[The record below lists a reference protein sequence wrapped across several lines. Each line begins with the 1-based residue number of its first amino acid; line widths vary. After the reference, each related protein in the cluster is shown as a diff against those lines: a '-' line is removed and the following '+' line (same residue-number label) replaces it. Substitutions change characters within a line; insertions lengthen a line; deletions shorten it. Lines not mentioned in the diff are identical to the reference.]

1 MEIDRTFLSRSSD
14 VYKHQVLGFTSDME
28 EISINGTT
36 ANNNT
41 SMSLDHYFPKL
52 KESLECGRR
61 KEHQQLQLQ
70 LHRQVGEIKEIDDD
84 DISHSKS
91 NEGGGSESRGRNKKK
106 NRRNAN
112 AVRRRRIRSREF
124 RLRNRD
130 PDFFLPS
137 YSGGGGGAGGISYRM
152 DFAICHDWHTVASQ
166 RIASLTRAL
175 DAASAVIQSPLLP
188 EESE

>member
-1 MEIDRTFLSRSSD
+1 
-14 VYKHQVLGFTSDME
+14 ME
-28 EISINGTT
+28 EISINGTS
-36 ANNNT
+36 ANNA

-52 KESLECGRR
+52 KEALECGRR
-61 KEHQQLQLQ
+61 REQGGERRQQS
-70 LHRQVGEIKEIDDD
+70 GIKEIGV
-84 DISHSKS
+84 DINSSLTQINDS
-91 NEGGGSESRGRNKKK
+91 GSSGSSSQMNKK

-112 AVRRRRIRSREF
+112 GTRRRRVRSREF

-130 PDFFLPS
+130 LDFFPT
-137 YSGGGGGAGGISYRM
+137 YAGSGGRYRI
-152 DFAICHDWHTVASQ
+152 DFAICHDWHTAASQ